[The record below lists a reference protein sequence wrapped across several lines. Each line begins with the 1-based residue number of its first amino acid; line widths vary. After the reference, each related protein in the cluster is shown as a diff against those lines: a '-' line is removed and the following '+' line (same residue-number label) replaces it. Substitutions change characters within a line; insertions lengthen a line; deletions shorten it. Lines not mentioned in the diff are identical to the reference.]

1 MFCAFTTDV
10 FCSRSVLKH
19 RCNCV
24 LRTQEAIFPE
34 ALQPL
39 KEADPVIYG
48 LIQKEKLR
56 QMYAPAPRP
65 TSVSQIPNPFRKT
78 RRNDTTTRGWRRGT
92 GTRACRRSRLVLGS

>member
-1 MFCAFTTDV
+1 M
-10 FCSRSVLKH
+10 
-19 RCNCV
+19 
-24 LRTQEAIFPE
+24 
-34 ALQPL
+34 
-39 KEADPVIYG
+39 IYG

-92 GTRACRRSRLVLGS
+92 GTRACRRSRLVLGSCSRDRAARCRRAASLRSGLSGASRLPASARSIVRR